1 MTVRPG
7 GGAPER
13 RRWTLVRAGSD
24 AMPSSVRRFMQRAR
38 RRRLRAVLPWAVGF
52 ASLAVLGLLA
62 WLVLGSS
69 LLGVRT
75 VAVDGA
81 ALVTPDQVRTAA
93 AVRSGAPLAR
103 LDLAA
108 IGARV
113 GTLPAVERATVT
125 RDWPG
130 GLRIVVVE
138 RTPEAVVPE
147 GKRFLVV
154 DRFGV
159 AFQELKRRP
168 AHLPLVKIAD
178 PRGNVDGTRGAVEVI
193 AALSTPLR
201 RQLVEVSVTGPAQ
214 ISLKLSG
221 GRTVVWGDASRNA
234 DKATV
239 TTALLQRDGKTIDV
253 SDPEVVTIR

>member
-24 AMPSSVRRFMQRAR
+24 AMPSSVRRFMRRAR
-38 RRRLRAVLPWAVGF
+38 RRRVRAALPWLVGA

-62 WLVLGSS
+62 WAIFGSS
-69 LLGVRT
+69 LLGVRAI
-75 VAVDGA
+75 AVDGTS
-81 ALVTPDQVRTAA
+81 LVTADEVRAAA
-93 AVRSGAPLAR
+93 AVRTGAPLPR
-103 LDLAA
+103 LDLDAVA
-108 IGARV
+108 ARV
-113 GTLPAVERATVT
+113 GTLPAVEKATVT
-125 RDWPG
+125 RNWPD
-130 GLRIVVVE
+130 GLTIVVLE
-138 RTPEAVVPE
+138 RTAEAVVPQ

-159 AFQELKRRP
+159 VFQDLNRRP
-168 AHLPLVKIAD
+168 AHLPLVRLAD
-178 PRGNVDGTRGAVEVI
+178 PRGNSDAASGAVAVI
-193 AALSTPLR
+193 AALSSGVR
-201 RQLVEVSVTGPAQ
+201 RQLVDVSVAGPAQ
-214 ISLKLSG
+214 ISLRLSG